1 MPVKYH
7 SHDEASPVGDI
18 IIISVFGTVW
28 LITAVVFVC
37 MEISDCEKNRYKG
50 EYESV

>member
-1 MPVKYH
+1 MPLKYH
-7 SHDEASPVGDI
+7 SHYEASPVGDI

-28 LITAVVFVC
+28 LISAVFFVY

-50 EYESV
+50 EYEAV